1 MREKLRS
8 PGKRVCTVHC
18 VSFKMHCMLASSTPC
33 KLSLCADR
41 AHGCAG
47 DSYTSSG
54 IDVASPTTQRVLAI
68 ASLHELHGDS
78 WPSSSTGTSS
88 FCCNQQYSITAVTTS
103 AGAIAERYAYS
114 AYGEPTILD
123 GSGAALQTSNFNIR
137 HSFTG
142 REWDAMVGLHHFR
155 ARWMSPKTGR
165 FMCRDP
171 IGYEGS
177 PYDLYEY
184 CESNPIRFL
193 DPFGYG
199 ICGLPDDLNLNDEE
213 ALKNFMK
220 NLSPAELRRIRD
232 CLKRQRP
239 DIWRKW
245 VKAEKYGDNRN
256 KDNRRNNKGKGKPKK
271 GIITRCGLKYLFLA
285 ECEFL
290 CAYGYSLCL
299 DSASVGQEDCG
310 DRCRGL
316 PFSEQQDCI
325 DNCFYIWTLDAAE
338 CGIIYTACGL
348 ACLTPIPED

>member
-1 MREKLRS
+1 
-8 PGKRVCTVHC
+8 V
-18 VSFKMHCMLASSTPC
+18 
-33 KLSLCADR
+33 
-41 AHGCAG
+41 
-47 DSYTSSG
+47 
-54 IDVASPTTQRVLAI
+54 
-68 ASLHELHGDS
+68 
-78 WPSSSTGTSS
+78 
-88 FCCNQQYSITAVTTS
+88 TAVTTS
-103 AGAIAERYAYS
+103 TGSIAERYAYS
-114 AYGEPTILD
+114 AYGHPTILD
-123 GSGAALQTSNFNIR
+123 ASGTVLQTSNFSLR
-137 HSFTG
+137 YSFTG
-142 REWDAMVGLHHFR
+142 REWDATLGLYHFR
-155 ARWMSPKTGR
+155 ARWMNPSAGR
-165 FMCRDP
+165 FVGRDP

-220 NLSPAELRRIRD
+220 NLSPQVLRRIRD

-239 DIWRKW
+239 DIWGKW
-245 VKAEKYGDNRN
+245 VKAEKYTENRN
-256 KDNRRNNKGKGKPKK
+256 KIKRRNNKGKGKPKK